1 MATKGEQRVFA
12 FLLIVGGLGIVARWI
27 GVRRFDQEAARA
39 LVPARSG
46 PRAPWGER
54 ALAAQQRAVDS
65 VLQRR
70 NATRDRPP
78 KRSRRDS
85 SASLR
90 VAARRQGPD
99 ASNTAGNST
108 DYAGSVIPSVPR
120 PVDINRATAAE
131 LEGLPRVGPALARRI
146 IERRTNH
153 GPFRSLDDLRHVRG
167 IGPATALLVAP
178 LVTFSGRHSPLHS
191 EGHL

>member
-1 MATKGEQRVFA
+1 MATKGEQRVFV
-12 FLLIVGGLGIVARWI
+12 FLLIMGGLGIVARWV
-27 GVRRFDQEAARA
+27 GVRRFEQEAARA
-39 LVPARSG
+39 LTPAVPG
-46 PRAPWGER
+46 QRAPWGDR

-65 VLQRR
+65 LLQMR
-70 NATRDRPP
+70 NGARGRPA
-78 KRSRRDS
+78 KRSRRDTS
-85 SASLR
+85 VSLR
-90 VAARRQGPD
+90 IATRRQGPD

-108 DYAGSVIPSVPR
+108 DYARSVIPIVPR

-146 IERRTNH
+146 IERRTSH

-191 EGHL
+191 EGRF